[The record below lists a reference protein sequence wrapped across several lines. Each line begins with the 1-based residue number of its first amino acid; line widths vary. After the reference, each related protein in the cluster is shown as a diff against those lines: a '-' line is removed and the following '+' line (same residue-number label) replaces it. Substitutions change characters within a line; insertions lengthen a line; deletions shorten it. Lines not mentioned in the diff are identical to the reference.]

1 MPNTCNIH
9 QLCIRLAN
17 TDNGHVYNNDVND
30 DGDGDDDGD
39 EVNDDDD
46 DDEVNDDNDDDPPSK
61 NLPTALTYTTIISW

>member
-1 MPNTCNIH
+1 MPNTCNIQ

-30 DGDGDDDGD
+30 DDDDDG

-46 DDEVNDDNDDDPPSK
+46 GPPSE

>member
-1 MPNTCNIH
+1 MPNTCNIQ

-39 EVNDDDD
+39 EVNDD
-46 DDEVNDDNDDDPPSK
+46 NDDNPPSK